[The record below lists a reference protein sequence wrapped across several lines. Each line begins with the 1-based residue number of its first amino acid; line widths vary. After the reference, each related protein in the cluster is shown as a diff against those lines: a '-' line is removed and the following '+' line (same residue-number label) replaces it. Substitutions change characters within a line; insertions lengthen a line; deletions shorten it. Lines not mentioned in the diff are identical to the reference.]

1 VAYSILRH
9 ETDPPQ
15 TLAKSHGVIGTLL
28 QGVRLNIRT
37 SVGEYTVDT
46 TLSAVETSHLAHLL
60 GQIFPPDPPPEQT
73 T

>member
-1 VAYSILRH
+1 
-9 ETDPPQ
+9 
-15 TLAKSHGVIGTLL
+15 
-28 QGVRLNIRT
+28 
-37 SVGEYTVDT
+37 VDT